1 MNEVWNAMIA
11 RRSCRKYKP
20 DAVAQ
25 EKLDAVLE
33 AGLYAASGRGQQAAI
48 CIAVTDRATRD
59 ALSDVNREIGGWA
72 EGFDPFYGAPM
83 VIAVLGDR
91 SRPTYVY
98 DGSLVLG
105 NLMLA
110 AHAVG
115 LGSCWIHRAKE
126 TFDRAEGKALLQK
139 LGIEGDWEGIGFCI
153 LGYPDGELP
162 GPAERKP
169 DRIYTI
175 G

>member
-1 MNEVWNAMIA
+1 MNEVLKAMKE

-20 DAVAQ
+20 DAVPQ
-25 EKLDAVLE
+25 DKLDAVLE

-59 ALSDVNREIGGWA
+59 ALSEVNCEIGGWDA
-72 EGFDPFYGAPM
+72 GFDPFYGAPM
-83 VIAVLGDR
+83 LIAVLANR
-91 SRPTYVY
+91 ERATYVY
-98 DGSLVLG
+98 DGSLVMG

-126 TFDRAEGKALLQK
+126 TFEREEGKQLLEK

-153 LGYPDGELP
+153 LGVPDGELP
-162 GPAERKP
+162 QPPQRKEN
-169 DRIYTI
+169 RIYSI
-175 G
+175 

>member
-1 MNEVWNAMIA
+1 MNEVLKAMKE

-20 DAVAQ
+20 DAVPQ
-25 EKLDAVLE
+25 EKLDAVLQ

-59 ALSDVNREIGGWA
+59 ALSDVNREIGGWQ
-72 EGFDPFYGAPM
+72 EGFDPFYGAP
-83 VIAVLGDR
+83 VAVAVLADR

-98 DGSLVLG
+98 DGSLVIG

-126 TFDRAEGKALLQK
+126 TFDREEGKALLGK
-139 LGIEGDWEGIGFCI
+139 LGVEGDWEGIGFCI
-153 LGYPDGELP
+153 LGVPDGDLP
-162 GPAERKP
+162 QAAERKP
-169 DRIYTI
+169 DRIYSI
-175 G
+175 

>member
-1 MNEVWNAMIA
+1 MNEVLNAIKQ
-11 RRSCRKYKP
+11 RRSCRKYLP

-59 ALSDVNREIGGWA
+59 ALSKVNCEIGGWDA
-72 EGFDPFYGAPM
+72 GFDPFYGAPA
-83 VIAVLGDR
+83 VIAVLADR

-110 AHAVG
+110 AHAAG

-126 TFDRAEGKALLQK
+126 TFEREEGKRLLRAL
-139 LGIEGDWEGIGFCI
+139 GVEGDWEGIGFCI
-153 LGYPDGELP
+153 LGYPDGDLP
-162 GPAERKP
+162 QAAKRKEN
-169 DRIYTI
+169 RIYAI
-175 G
+175 